1 MPKRDIID
9 RALALIESG
18 YESELPHNVV
28 RDLISEVLALRGV
41 AARSDAAVSA
51 LVKANGRWSTLAG
64 FLYGLMA
71 TNCERRVME
80 LATKKWKEAHDAHAK
95 ESAA

>member
-1 MPKRDIID
+1 MPQRDIID
-9 RALALIESG
+9 RAHTLLESR
-18 YESELPHNVV
+18 YEDEDADAVIHG
-28 RDLISEVLALRGV
+28 LISEVLALRGV

-64 FLYGLMA
+64 FLYGLM
-71 TNCERRVME
+71 TTTCERQALEIARQ
-80 LATKKWKEAHDAHAK
+80 KWEEAHDAHAR